1 MAGSAG
7 HIPFT
12 GWAIGLAILAAAGI
26 GLGIAI
32 ANMASN
38 SKTTDE
44 QVEELSAS
52 IYTLSK
58 RASAIESVTSQIDKL
73 DSKLIKT
80 KKDAEEVAS
89 ALETIGDK
97 LSTNAEDNLDQTLGK
112 MSEKDYYNALGETEK
127 REYLAYYQ
135 SLINRQLAADRQAMM
150 DIINSTGI
158 DSETKRLNAK
168 TVAKS
173 KGYNVLDESFSNLT
187 TTQTTTLRSI
197 MDTIIDS
204 STDAELLKFA
214 NSADLIAKTL
224 QKLADVKTDDGSL
237 AAEVLQDED
246 ATLKERTLAF
256 KELKESLGEM
266 SAEFEAISTAYSEFN
281 VFAE

>member
-1 MAGSAG
+1 V
-7 HIPFT
+7 I
-12 GWAIGLAILAAAGI
+12 INVGI
-26 GLGIAI
+26 
-32 ANMASN
+32 
-38 SKTTDE
+38 
-44 QVEELSAS
+44 
-52 IYTLSK
+52 
-58 RASAIESVTSQIDKL
+58 RVTFCENR
-73 DSKLIKT
+73 KT

-89 ALETIGDK
+89 ELETIGDK
-97 LSTNAEDNLDQTLGK
+97 LSTNAEDNLDKTLGN
-112 MSEKDYYNALGETEK
+112 MSEKDYYNTLGDAEK
-127 REYLAYYQ
+127 REYLTYYQ
-135 SLINRQLAADRQAMM
+135 SLVKQQLAANRQAMM
-150 DIINSTGI
+150 DVINSTGI

-173 KGYNVLDESFSNLT
+173 KGYEVLDERFSNLT

-204 STDAELLKFA
+204 STDADLLKFA
-214 NSADLIAKTL
+214 NSAESVAESL
-224 QKLADVKTDDGSL
+224 QKLADVKTEDGSL

-281 VFAE
+281 IFAE